1 MVVILSAFNKE
12 KALVWAFS
20 VIIQLKNSR
29 KFIWSSKINQIIC
42 CIYKVKSSYLPTLN
56 ILEAGVNRFW

>member
-1 MVVILSAFNKE
+1 MVIILADFNKE

-29 KFIWSSKINQIIC
+29 KFIWSSKIKSFVAF
-42 CIYKVKSSYLPTLN
+42 KVKSSYLPTLN